1 MKKYVYRARDKAGN
15 LVTGDVEAP
24 NESAAAK
31 LLRDRGYIVVSI
43 RPSMNGLKHLFSS
56 FSSRVS
62 YGDIVAFTRQL
73 ATMVNAGLPI
83 TESFSILRLQAK
95 PSFQPII
102 QQILADIEGG
112 QSLSSAIKRH
122 PRVFSPSYIALVR
135 AGETGG
141 VLDKVLARLAD
152 NLERTQEFRGKVKG
166 ALIYPMII
174 VIGMIGVSI
183 IMIVFVIPKLTAL
196 YSQFG
201 AELPLSTKILTGISD
216 FVISFWYIVVAAL
229 GIGGWAFYM
238 WSKTDFGK
246 HKLAEFM
253 FKVPIVGDLQKQIIL
268 TELTRTLSLMVASG
282 VPILEGL
289 AVSSD
294 VVTNVIISDAVKD
307 VSHQI
312 EKGFPIAFSFAKHP
326 DAFPYIL
333 SQMVAVGEETG
344 KMDEVLSKISHVFE
358 VESEQKV
365 KALTSAIEPI
375 IMIFLGLGVAFL
387 VIAVVLPIYKLT
399 TTI

>member
-1 MKKYVYRARDKAGN
+1 MKKYVYRARDKSGN
-15 LVTGDVEAP
+15 LVTGDVEAS

-43 RPSMNGLKHLFSS
+43 RPSMNSLKYLMSS
-56 FSSRVS
+56 FSNRVS
-62 YGDIVAFTRQL
+62 YSDIVAFTRQL

-112 QSLSSAIKRH
+112 QSLSNAIKRH
-122 PRVFSPSYIALVR
+122 PRVFTPSYIALVK

-183 IMIVFVIPKLTAL
+183 IMIVFVIPKLTTL

-216 FVISFWYIVVAAL
+216 FIIQFWYLIIVGL
-229 GIGGWAFYM
+229 GIAGWGYYM

-246 HKLAEFM
+246 HKMAEIM
-253 FKVPIVGDLQKQIIL
+253 FKLPIIGDLQKQIIL

-294 VVTNVIISDAVKD
+294 VVTNVIISDAIKD

-399 TTI
+399 TSI

>member
-1 MKKYVYRARDKAGN
+1 MKKYVYRARDKSGN
-15 LVTGDVEAP
+15 LVTGDVEAS

-43 RPSMNGLKHLFSS
+43 RPSMNSLKYLMNS
-56 FSSRVS
+56 FSNRVS
-62 YGDIVAFTRQL
+62 YSDVVAFTRQL

-112 QSLSSAIKRH
+112 QSLSNAIKRH
-122 PRVFSPSYIALVR
+122 PRVFTPSYIALVR

-152 NLERTQEFRGKVKG
+152 NMERTQEFRGKVKG

-183 IMIVFVIPKLTAL
+183 VMIVFVIPKLTTL

-216 FVISFWYIVVAAL
+216 FIIQFWYLIIVGL
-229 GIGGWAFYM
+229 GIAGWGYYM

-246 HKLAEFM
+246 HKMAEIM
-253 FKVPIVGDLQKQIIL
+253 FKLPIIGDLQKQIIL

-294 VVTNVIISDAVKD
+294 VVTNVIISDAIKD

-399 TTI
+399 TSI

>member
-1 MKKYVYRARDKAGN
+1 MKKYVYRARDKSGN
-15 LVTGDVEAP
+15 LVTGDVEAS

-43 RPSMNGLKHLFSS
+43 RPSMNSLKYLMSS
-56 FSSRVS
+56 FSNRVS
-62 YGDIVAFTRQL
+62 YSDVVAFTRQL

-112 QSLSSAIKRH
+112 QSLSNAIKRH
-122 PRVFSPSYIALVR
+122 PRVFTPSYIALVR

-152 NLERTQEFRGKVKG
+152 NMERTQEFRGKVKG

-183 IMIVFVIPKLTAL
+183 VMIVFVIPKLTTL

-216 FVISFWYIVVAAL
+216 FIIQFWYLIVVGL
-229 GIGGWAFYM
+229 GIAGWGYYM

-246 HKLAEFM
+246 HKMAEIM
-253 FKVPIVGDLQKQIIL
+253 FKLPIIGDLQKQIIL

-294 VVTNVIISDAVKD
+294 VVTNVIISDAIKD

-399 TTI
+399 TSI

>member
-1 MKKYVYRARDKAGN
+1 MKKYVYRARDKSGN
-15 LVTGDVEAP
+15 LVTGDVEAS

-43 RPSMNGLKHLFSS
+43 RPSMNSLKYLMNS
-56 FSSRVS
+56 FSNRVS
-62 YGDIVAFTRQL
+62 YSDIVAFTRQL

-112 QSLSSAIKRH
+112 QSLSNAIKRH
-122 PRVFSPSYIALVR
+122 PRVFTPSYIALVK

-183 IMIVFVIPKLTAL
+183 IMIVFVIPKLTTL

-216 FVISFWYIVVAAL
+216 VIIQFWYLIIIAL
-229 GIGGWAFYM
+229 GLAGWGYYM

-246 HKLAEFM
+246 HKMAEIM
-253 FKVPIVGDLQKQIIL
+253 FKLPIIGDLQKQIIL

-294 VVTNVIISDAVKD
+294 VVTNVIISDAIKD

-399 TTI
+399 TSI

>member
-1 MKKYVYRARDKAGN
+1 MKKYVYRARDKSGN
-15 LVTGDVEAP
+15 LVTGDVEAS

-43 RPSMNGLKHLFSS
+43 RPAMNSLRSVTALFSN
-56 FSSRVS
+56 RVS
-62 YGDIVAFTRQL
+62 YADLVAFTRQL

-122 PRVFSPSYIALVR
+122 PRVFTPSYIALVK

-152 NLERTQEFRGKVKG
+152 NLERTQEFQGKVKG
-166 ALIYPMII
+166 ALIYPAII
-174 VIGMIGVSI
+174 VVGMVGVSI

-196 YSQFG
+196 YTQFG
-201 AELPLSTKILTGISD
+201 AELPLSTRILTSISDIVIGYWYFIIAVLGIS
-216 FVISFWYIVVAAL
+216 
-229 GIGGWAFYM
+229 GWGYYM
-238 WSKTDFGK
+238 WSKTAVGK
-246 HKLAEFM
+246 RKIAEFV
-253 FKVPIVGDLQKQIIL
+253 FKIPIIGDLQKQIIL

-294 VVTNVIISDAVKD
+294 VVTNVIVSDAIKD

-365 KALTSAIEPI
+365 KALTSAIEPV

-399 TTI
+399 TAI